1 MADKEP
7 LDEQFQQWVDLYQ
20 AGEIDVVEFV
30 AEMEFDNFD
39 GDLTDYL

>member
-7 LDEQFQQWVDLYQ
+7 LDEQFQQWVDLYNEGKLSP
-20 AGEIDVVEFV
+20 AEFV
-30 AEMEFDNFD
+30 SEMEFDNFD